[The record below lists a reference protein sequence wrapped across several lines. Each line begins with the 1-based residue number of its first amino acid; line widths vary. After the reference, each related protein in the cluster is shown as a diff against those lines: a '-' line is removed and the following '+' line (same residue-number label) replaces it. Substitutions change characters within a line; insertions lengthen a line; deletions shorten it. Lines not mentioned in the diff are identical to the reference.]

1 MEKRNI
7 TFITGNVATYDLTPI
22 SLTVLLS
29 FLPNSVDYGKVTDTL
44 CHVESLEALEEVY
57 NNNLVF
63 TEEGG
68 NVSEIF
74 FFDGECFT
82 APLSDYELRIKL
94 DRVEQQFCYSEIAKD
109 VYKVSEIKYLD

>member
-1 MEKRNI
+1 MKMRDI
-7 TFITGNVATYDLTPI
+7 TFITGNTATYDLTPANL
-22 SLTVLLS
+22 SVLLS
-29 FLPNSVDYGKVTDTL
+29 FLPNNVDYGKVTDTL
-44 CHVESLEALEEVY
+44 YHVESLEALEEVY

-82 APLSDYELRIKL
+82 ESLSDYDLRMKL
-94 DRVEQQFCYSEIAKD
+94 DRVKRQFSYSEIAKD
-109 VYKVSEIKYLD
+109 TYKVIEL